1 MMLITLLQDVLYLM
15 IVQRPTEAQ
24 MAEAMEHFNSS
35 RQAPR

>member
-1 MMLITLLQDVLYLM
+1 MLTLLQDVLHLM

-24 MAEAMEHFNSS
+24 MAEAMEHLNSS